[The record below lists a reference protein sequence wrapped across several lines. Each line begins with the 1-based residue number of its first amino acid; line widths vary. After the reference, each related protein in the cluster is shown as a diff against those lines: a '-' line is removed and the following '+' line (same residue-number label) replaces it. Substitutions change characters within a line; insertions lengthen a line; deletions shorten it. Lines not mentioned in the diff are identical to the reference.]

1 MKHRSIN
8 KISLKIV
15 CGGGNFLRDKRV
27 RGSEYKSPS
36 YLKMVEIVVAR

>member
-1 MKHRSIN
+1 MKHHSIN
-8 KISLKIV
+8 KISPKIV

-27 RGSEYKSPS
+27 RGSEYKSP